1 MFEAGARVEEIAAC
15 IGDLPSTTRKYYI
28 AIRKKVIS
36 DGEVRQIVELPTMKR
51 RANGEHV
58 E

>member
-1 MFEAGARVEEIAAC
+1 MFEAGARVEEIAAY

-51 RANGEHV
+51 GANGKRV